1 MSLIPW
7 RKKHEQ
13 ADILPAPALS
23 SLRSE
28 FDQLFD
34 RFFGEFESGFPAGTE
49 GMGAWLPAFEV
60 SETGDAVT
68 VKAELPG
75 VDPQDVDV
83 TVSGNILTISGE
95 KREESEKREGVT
107 YRCERRFGRFQRSI
121 ELPTAVDADN
131 VTAENAN
138 GVLTVR
144 LPRSE
149 SARPRKVKVLA
160 PK

>member
-13 ADILPAPALS
+13 ADLLPARAMS
-23 SLRSE
+23 TLRSE

-34 RFFGEFESGFPAGTE
+34 RFFGEFEGAFPEMTG
-49 GMGAWLPAFEV
+49 GGGAWLPAFEL
-60 SETGDAVT
+60 SEAGDDIL

-75 VDPQDVDV
+75 VDPKDVEV
-83 TVSGNILTISGE
+83 TVSGNILTIAGE
-95 KREESEKREGVT
+95 KRDEVEQREGVT

-121 ELPTAVDADN
+121 ELPAAVDADK
-131 VTAENAN
+131 VRAENAN

-149 SARPRKVKVLA
+149 THRPRRVKILPA
-160 PK
+160 K